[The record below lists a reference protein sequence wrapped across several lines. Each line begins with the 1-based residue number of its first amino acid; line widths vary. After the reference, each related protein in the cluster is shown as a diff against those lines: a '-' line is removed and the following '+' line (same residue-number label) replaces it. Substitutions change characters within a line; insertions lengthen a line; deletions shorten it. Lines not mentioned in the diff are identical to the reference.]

1 MPVDEGTAVKI
12 ERDILS
18 YLDTVKKERGLTD
31 EKWGEQAFQ
40 GSVNGL
46 KSDYYH

>member
-18 YLDTVKKERGLTD
+18 YLDTVKKERI
-31 EKWGEQAFQ
+31 
-40 GSVNGL
+40 NG
-46 KSDYYH
+46 

>member
-18 YLDTVKKERGLTD
+18 YLDTVKKEREIGR
-31 EKWGEQAFQ
+31 AH
-40 GSVNGL
+40 V
-46 KSDYYH
+46 